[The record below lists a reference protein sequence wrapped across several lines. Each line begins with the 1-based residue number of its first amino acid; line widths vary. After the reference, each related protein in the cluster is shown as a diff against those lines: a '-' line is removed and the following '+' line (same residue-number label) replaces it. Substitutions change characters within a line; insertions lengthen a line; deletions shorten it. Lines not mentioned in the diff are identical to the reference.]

1 MGLVKSVCALQLL
14 YLVKPTKITLR
25 FDEFN
30 RAITDGLDTCDK
42 HKGAGSRTYD
52 TMSWRREEN
61 NGVNI
66 ADQDSK
72 KVLQESL
79 NVIGSTRKD
88 LNYLKKSCLFIPAL
102 VQVYKSDIPLSPTT

>member
-72 KVLQESL
+72 KVLQGSL
-79 NVIGSTRKD
+79 NVIGHRF
-88 LNYLKKSCLFIPAL
+88 YPQRLK
-102 VQVYKSDIPLSPTT
+102 LSEEKLLIHTSIGSGL